1 MSRQTKEFQRG
12 VKAALDVFVEY
23 EEESMQCIHDQIS
36 DLITNEHIPDVSKM
50 VTDTQRIDFIA
61 STEQNICELSMPG
74 WIVETNLSSL
84 RDAIDACIDQHK
96 SEQ

>member
-1 MSRQTKEFQRG
+1 VSRQTKEFQRG

-36 DLITNEHIPDVSKM
+36 DLITNEHIPDDSET

-61 STEQNICELSMPG
+61 SIDQNICQLLMPG
-74 WIVETNLSSL
+74 WIVETNVASL

>member
-12 VKAALDVFVEY
+12 VKAALDVFVDY
-23 EEESMQCIHDQIS
+23 EDGSVQTMYDMIS
-36 DLITNEHIPDVSKM
+36 DLITNEHIPDDSKM

-61 STEQNICELSMPG
+61 STEQNICQLLMPG